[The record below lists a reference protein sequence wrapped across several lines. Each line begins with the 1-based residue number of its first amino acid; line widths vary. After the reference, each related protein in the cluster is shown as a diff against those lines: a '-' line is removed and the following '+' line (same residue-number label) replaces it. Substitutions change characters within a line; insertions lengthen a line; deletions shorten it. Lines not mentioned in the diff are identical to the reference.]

1 MHLGLFSAGTLR
13 LLRENRVYRAAD
25 QQGHRGKVHPQH
37 QYDHGA
43 ERSVGLVIRIEILK
57 VDAKAARK
65 YCPQNDRN
73 QSAGANP
80 YPVKLFERR
89 KPVRTRA
96 KPKKPSQYKVLMLND
111 DYTPMEFVVMVLK
124 RFFRMDL
131 EQATRVMLH
140 VHQKGVGVCGVFP
153 YEVAETK
160 VNQVMDF
167 ARQNQHPLQCT
178 LEKA

>member
-1 MHLGLFSAGTLR
+1 MTWNHASLDPLPMPP
-13 LLRENRVYRAAD
+13 RAAGED
-25 QQGHRGKVHPQH
+25 DDSGIGVRDGQGQ
-37 QYDHGA
+37 
-43 ERSVGLVIRIEILK
+43 VGL
-57 VDAKAARK
+57 AT
-65 YCPQNDRN
+65 
-73 QSAGANP
+73 
-80 YPVKLFERR
+80 
-89 KPVRTRA
+89 RTRA

-111 DYTPMEFVVMVLK
+111 DYTPMEFVVMCLK

>member
-1 MHLGLFSAGTLR
+1 MNW
-13 LLRENRVYRAAD
+13 NRASFPSLPPLRAAGD
-25 QQGHRGKVHPQH
+25 DDDDSGIGVREGQGQ
-37 QYDHGA
+37 
-43 ERSVGLVIRIEILK
+43 VGI
-57 VDAKAARK
+57 AT
-65 YCPQNDRN
+65 
-73 QSAGANP
+73 
-80 YPVKLFERR
+80 
-89 KPVRTRA
+89 RTRA

>member
-1 MHLGLFSAGTLR
+1 MPVPTPFDPAGSAVPLA
-13 LLRENRVYRAAD
+13 LLVRAED
-25 QQGHRGKVHPQH
+25 EDGGKDGGGQGQ
-37 QYDHGA
+37 
-43 ERSVGLVIRIEILK
+43 VGVATK
-57 VDAKAARK
+57 
-65 YCPQNDRN
+65 
-73 QSAGANP
+73 
-80 YPVKLFERR
+80 
-89 KPVRTRA
+89 TRA

-111 DYTPMEFVVMVLK
+111 DYTPMEFVVLVLK
-124 RFFRMDL
+124 RFFSMDL

-140 VHQKGVGVCGVFP
+140 VHQRGVGVCGIFT

>member
-1 MHLGLFSAGTLR
+1 MPNPSAPSLAKSAVLHRPQGIL
-13 LLRENRVYRAAD
+13 VRAEDEDEGKDGGGQD
-25 QQGHRGKVHPQH
+25 Q
-37 QYDHGA
+37 
-43 ERSVGLVIRIEILK
+43 VGIATK
-57 VDAKAARK
+57 
-65 YCPQNDRN
+65 
-73 QSAGANP
+73 
-80 YPVKLFERR
+80 
-89 KPVRTRA
+89 TRA

-111 DYTPMEFVVMVLK
+111 DYTPMEFVVLVLK
-124 RFFRMDL
+124 RFFSMDL

-140 VHQKGVGVCGVFP
+140 VHQRGVGVCGVFT

>member
-1 MHLGLFSAGTLR
+1 MDWNHARTPLQDAAF
-13 LLRENRVYRAAD
+13 RAAGED
-25 QQGHRGKVHPQH
+25 APG
-37 QYDHGA
+37 D
-43 ERSVGLVIRIEILK
+43 EDVGI
-57 VDAKAARK
+57 
-65 YCPQNDRN
+65 NDGEG
-73 QSAGANP
+73 QVGIAT
-80 YPVKLFERR
+80 
-89 KPVRTRA
+89 RTRA

-111 DYTPMEFVVMVLK
+111 DYTPMEFVVMCLK

-140 VHQKGVGVCGVFP
+140 VHQRGVGVCGVFP